1 MGVGGERR
9 SQEAKEGSEYV
20 SFRPV
25 WNFFGLNLVVVLIGF
40 LGKADAL
47 PSGPALIEYC
57 VNAHLKS
64 GFCVQI

>member
-40 LGKADAL
+40 PRFHFLGWFVD
-47 PSGPALIEYC
+47 
-57 VNAHLKS
+57 HLR
-64 GFCVQI
+64 GVDT